1 MSPIDTLLPRLDKV
15 RRGAREG
22 TWTAR
27 CPAHEDRGPS
37 LAVRELDDGR
47 LLLHCFAGCST
58 HEVVG
63 ALGLGMED
71 LFPPRD
77 PRPGAGT
84 PRERRP
90 FIAADLINL
99 AAFEAGVACTVVA
112 DLTAGRYDADVDRL
126 IEAAA
131 RLGNVAEV
139 VHGHR

>member
-15 RRGAREG
+15 RRGSRPG
-22 TWTAR
+22 TWTAC
-27 CPAHEDRGPS
+27 CPAHEDRSPS

-47 LLLHCFAGCST
+47 VLLWCGAGCGA
-58 HEVVG
+58 EEIVG
-63 ALGLGMED
+63 SLGLGMED

-84 PRERRP
+84 TRERRP

-112 DLTAGRYDADVDRL
+112 DLAAGRVGDFDRL

-139 VHGHR
+139 VHGRR